1 MGNRLVWGRSH
12 VIFDS
17 SDVIQPPIWI
27 CPSSL
32 LFDFKVFRW
41 QLSFLLSCFNSPPCQ
56 HWTFCCLIFFLVCL
70 SACVC
75 VLFFQFF
82 DFIEKKYFCFL
93 LVLWG
98 SDFVTAT
105 LTLWESCKVNSM
117 SRNPPPRVPPP
128 PTISDNPKR
137 GLVYRPLYFFS
148 MKIWNRHLFFF
159 IYFFF
164 VLFCCFNRPLESAG
178 RSEVSISADIWGK
191 LVEIHHNGARM
202 LLRGLACDLFKWRG
216 KSTRVTWLV

>member
-1 MGNRLVWGRSH
+1 MSTLN
-12 VIFDS
+12 F
-17 SDVIQPPIWI
+17 
-27 CPSSL
+27 L
-32 LFDFKVFRW
+32 LF
-41 QLSFLLSCFNSPPCQ
+41 N
-56 HWTFCCLIFFLVCL
+56 FFLVCL
-70 SACVC
+70 SACVCAC

-137 GLVYRPLYFFS
+137 GLVYRPLCFFS
-148 MKIWNRHLFFF
+148 MKIWNRHLFFLF
-159 IYFFF
+159 FLKFFYF
-164 VLFCCFNRPLESAG
+164 LFCFVVSTDHWNPLAVLKFQSAQIFEG
-178 RSEVSISADIWGK
+178 NWWKFTIMGHECS
-191 LVEIHHNGARM
+191 
-202 LLRGLACDLFKWRG
+202 
-216 KSTRVTWLV
+216 